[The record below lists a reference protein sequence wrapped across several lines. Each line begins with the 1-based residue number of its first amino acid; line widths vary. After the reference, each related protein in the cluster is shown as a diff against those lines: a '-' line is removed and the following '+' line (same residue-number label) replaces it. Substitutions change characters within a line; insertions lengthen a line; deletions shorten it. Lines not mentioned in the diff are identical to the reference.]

1 MNRKILIQVS
11 GPTVLI
17 GLVLFI
23 ACLVSAWWI
32 SRLQRDLARILSRE
46 VTSLQAAQELQNR
59 VRSLRFHSFLNL
71 IDPEHA
77 EDKRIREANEKVQEQ
92 LEAAGKVAQGAR
104 ERALLED
111 IRIGYDKYRI
121 ELGTMRK
128 ELAEMRDAMRK
139 DPKKQTALNLH
150 ELANR
155 HPVDYVARPCQQ
167 LLKLTKEQMEET
179 VREGEHVSRL
189 VRLAML
195 GLGIIAPLSGLLS
208 GYGIARGLAR
218 SIYQLSVRVQDM
230 AQHLDQDVASVTI
243 PAGGDIQHLDKQLQH
258 VVRKVEDVARD
269 YHRQQRELLRAEQLS
284 AVGQLAASVAHEVRN
299 PLTSVK
305 LLVEGALRPRD
316 PRPLRDEDLR
326 VIHGEVVRLEQTV
339 QSFLDF
345 ARPPA
350 LKREKCDLR
359 DVLGQAVD
367 LVRARAR
374 QLGIAIEVAGGDD
387 PVPLEIDRGQFC
399 TVLVNLFL
407 NALDAMPRGGRLQ
420 VMLSPAPDGG
430 YRLDVADTGPGI
442 APEVA
447 ARLFTPF
454 LSTKPTGTGL
464 GLSISRRIV
473 EEHGGSLTAA
483 NRPAGGACFSITLPA
498 GQGSGVRSQESAWQ
512 GQGTR

>member
-1 MNRKILIQVS
+1 MNRKLLIQVS

-32 SRLQRDLARILSRE
+32 SRLQRNLARILSRE
-46 VTSLQAAQELQNR
+46 VTSLQAAQELEIR

-104 ERALLED
+104 ERALLEE

-121 ELGTMRK
+121 ELGTMRE
-128 ELAEMRDAMRK
+128 ELAKMRK
-139 DPKKQTALNLH
+139 DPKGPTFPDLH

-155 HPVDYVARPCQQ
+155 HPVKYVVDPCQE

-208 GYGIARGLAR
+208 GYGIARGLSR

-243 PAGGDIQHLDKQLQH
+243 PTGGDIQHLDKQLQH

-359 DVLGQAVD
+359 DVLAQAVD
-367 LVRARAR
+367 LVRARA
-374 QLGIAIEVAGGDD
+374 QI
-387 PVPLEIDRGQFC
+387 
-399 TVLVNLFL
+399 
-407 NALDAMPRGGRLQ
+407 GRAH
-420 VMLSPAPDGG
+420 V
-430 YRLDVADTGPGI
+430 
-442 APEVA
+442 
-447 ARLFTPF
+447 
-454 LSTKPTGTGL
+454 
-464 GLSISRRIV
+464 
-473 EEHGGSLTAA
+473 
-483 NRPAGGACFSITLPA
+483 
-498 GQGSGVRSQESAWQ
+498 
-512 GQGTR
+512 

>member
-1 MNRKILIQVS
+1 VSRKILIQVS

-32 SRLQRDLARILSRE
+32 SRLQRNLARILSRE
-46 VTSLQAAQELQNR
+46 VTSLQAAQELEIR

-71 IDPEHA
+71 IDPENT
-77 EDKRIREANEKVQEQ
+77 EQGPIQKANHDMKEQ
-92 LEAAGKVAQGAR
+92 LERAEKVVQSPR
-104 ERALLED
+104 ERAVVEK
-111 IRIGYDKYRI
+111 IRKGYEQYRNDLASLPA
-121 ELGTMRK
+121 ELK
-128 ELAEMRDAMRK
+128 
-139 DPKKQTALNLH
+139 ALGPRPNLH
-150 ELANR
+150 ELAKR
-155 HPVDYVARPCQQ
+155 HPVNQVVDPCLE
-167 LLKLTKEQMEET
+167 LLNLTKDQMEAT
-179 VREGEHVSRL
+179 AQEGEHVSRL

-208 GYGIARGLAR
+208 GYGIARGLTR
-218 SIYQLSVRVQDM
+218 SIFQLSVRVQDM

-258 VVRKVEDVARD
+258 VVRKVEDVAHN

-359 DVLGQAVD
+359 DVLAQAVE

-374 QLGIAIEVAGGDD
+374 QLGIALEVASGDD
-387 PVPLEIDRGQFC
+387 PVRVEIDRGQFC
-399 TVLVNLFL
+399 TVLVNLFI

-420 VMLSPAPDGG
+420 VTLRAAPDGG

-442 APEVA
+442 APEIA

-473 EEHGGSLTAA
+473 EEHGGALTAA

-498 GQGSGVRSQESAWQ
+498 GDGTGVKRQRSAQEA
-512 GQGTR
+512 